1 MRTVRERLLDIV
13 DSIAKIQARQPATKQ
28 AFVTDELI
36 QVWMVYHLTIIGEAV
51 SSLDPTF
58 KSQHNSI
65 PWRQIAGLRNIV
77 VHEYFR
83 TDYDVVW
90 ATILTDVPVLKQ

>member
-36 QVWMVYHLTIIGEAV
+36 QVWMVYHLTIMAK
-51 SSLDPTF
+51 P
-58 KSQHNSI
+58 
-65 PWRQIAGLRNIV
+65 
-77 VHEYFR
+77 
-83 TDYDVVW
+83 
-90 ATILTDVPVLKQ
+90 